1 MCNVKRPLLVR
12 VGIARGNAAL
22 VLLLSD
28 RIYGGTRRRALGGA
42 DAALASRE
50 ELARQLQCHRAGFPA
65 GYKAVVGRGV
75 GVVIYAAAPPSDR
88 TIGQQVSRL
97 HCALCCERVWVWAQ
111 GLSRGLKIPTNGLR
125 DPQERF

>member
-1 MCNVKRPLLVR
+1 MPEEISSTIAWRRRLGFGDFVCWTRRQKKRR
-12 VGIARGNAAL
+12 RGRNIFW
-22 VLLLSD
+22 LLLENRS
-28 RIYGGTRRRALGGA
+28 G
-42 DAALASRE
+42 
-50 ELARQLQCHRAGFPA
+50 Q
-65 GYKAVVGRGV
+65 AVV